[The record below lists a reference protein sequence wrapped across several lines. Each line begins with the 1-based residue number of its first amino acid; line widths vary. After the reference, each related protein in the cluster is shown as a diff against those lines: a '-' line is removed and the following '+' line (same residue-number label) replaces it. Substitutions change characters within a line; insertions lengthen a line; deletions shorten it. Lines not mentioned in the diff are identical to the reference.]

1 SSTISPRSRR
11 PRWSGSSMRI
21 LVVGNGAREDA
32 LSWKLAQSP
41 NCEALF
47 ASPGNAGT
55 ASRGTN
61 WGVSATDAKRLVER
75 ALAEHVG
82 LCVIGPE
89 TALAAGVA
97 DKMRAAGISTFGA
110 ARSAA
115 RLESSKIFAKR
126 FMERH
131 EIPTAYFRA
140 VHSLEQGEK
149 ALSDWQGAVVVKADG
164 LAAGKGVVV
173 CETPNDARAIL
184 RDWYGSAG
192 VPGGGIDVLLEA
204 KLEGREVSVFALLDG
219 RAGVILGAACDYKR
233 AGDGDTGPNTG
244 GMGAYSPPAT
254 FPHDLLD
261 HVRERILA
269 PVMAGLEAEGEEYR
283 GALYLGLM
291 WNEEEGASVLEFNAR
306 FGDPETQ
313 VLMPRFTG
321 DLPLLLKSCADGIL
335 DPSTISIGRQA
346 CVGVVLAT
354 REYPV
359 RSTPVDGLPASIDL
373 PAGCTAFWG
382 TSDVANGR
390 VTSPGGRV
398 LTVSAL
404 GDDIESARQRV
415 YGAVRSLGP
424 VVGDRLTFRSDI
436 ASEAT
441 LR

>member
-1 SSTISPRSRR
+1 
-11 PRWSGSSMRI
+11 MRI

-41 NCEALF
+41 HCEALF

-55 ASRGTN
+55 AMRGVN
-61 WGVSATDAKRLVER
+61 WGISVTDGKRLVAR
-75 ALAEHVG
+75 ALEERID

-97 DKMRAAGISTFGA
+97 DQMREAGISTFGA

-131 EIPTAYFRA
+131 GIPTAYFRA
-140 VHSLEQGEK
+140 VHTLEQGEK
-149 ALSDWQGAVVVKADG
+149 ALKDWVGPVVVKADG
-164 LAAGKGVVV
+164 LAAGKGVVL
-173 CETPNDARAIL
+173 CDAPDQALALL
-184 RDWYGSAG
+184 REWYGGAG
-192 VPGGGIDVLLEA
+192 VPGGGTDVVLEA
-204 KLEGREVSVFALLDG
+204 RLEGAEVSVFALLDG
-219 RAGVILGAACDYKR
+219 RAAVIIGAACDYKR

-244 GMGAYSPPAT
+244 GMGAYSPPAL
-254 FPHDLLD
+254 FPADLID
-261 HVRERILA
+261 HVREKILA
-269 PVMAGLEAEGEEYR
+269 PVMAGLDADGEEYR

-291 WNEEEGASVLEFNAR
+291 WNEDEGASVLEFNAR

-321 DLPLLLKSCADGIL
+321 DLPLLLKSCADGAM
-335 DPSTISIGRQA
+335 DPSTLSVSVQA

-359 RSTPVDGLPASIDL
+359 RSTPVDGLPAHLDL

-382 TSDVANGR
+382 ASELTDGGVR
-390 VTSPGGRV
+390 SPGGRV
-398 LTVSAL
+398 LTVTAL
-404 GDDIESARQRV
+404 GDDVAAARERV
-415 YGAVRSLGP
+415 YAAVRGLGP
-424 VVGDRLTFRSDI
+424 ALGNALTFRSDI
-436 ASEAT
+436 ASEST